1 MRLVDIQDKLTN
13 VVAWRRIS
21 WQRDSHFLSA
31 DSLANQSSMAAS
43 KISTRR
49 EIFSFPRSFPRTRQT
64 SVQKPRSG
72 HVRVDIGEVA
82 WLYVQDT
89 HNLSCQDTFWFPTI
103 LDDFSVHPSIHS
115 LPSFLPLRMPPRA
128 AAKEEEKRE
137 DGKTLFTDCG
147 FVGGFS
153 PLTTREEPSAF
164 SPEIA
169 EIGARPPEEECRGC
183 ENVRRNRSVIGHNQC
198 CKFFSAFP
206 AFLRGFL
213 WLIQLEVSRYCLWQ
227 GWWFWLTFTTNL
239 SLYES

>member
-153 PLTTREEPSAF
+153 RSSDHTRRTERFFARDSGDWSPPARGGMPRLRECPKKPF
-164 SPEIA
+164 SH
-169 EIGARPPEEECRGC
+169 RPQSMLQILLCIPRVSPGISLAYT
-183 ENVRRNRSVIGHNQC
+183 VR
-198 CKFFSAFP
+198 
-206 AFLRGFL
+206 
-213 WLIQLEVSRYCLWQ
+213 SRYCLWQ
-227 GWWFWLTFTTNL
+227 GWWFWLTLTTNL